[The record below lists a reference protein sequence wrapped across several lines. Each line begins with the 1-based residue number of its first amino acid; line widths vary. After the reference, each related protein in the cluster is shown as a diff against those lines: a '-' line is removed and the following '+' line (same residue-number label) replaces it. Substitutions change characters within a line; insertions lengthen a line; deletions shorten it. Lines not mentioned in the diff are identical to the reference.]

1 MGMFLDTCTLKP
13 KVDWTTGREGKEPLS
28 GQVFQQAA
36 RPSVAGTSNF
46 HWQVFL
52 QSRVA
57 ALHERDVVPY
67 LHRSSLESWS
77 YDGC

>member
-1 MGMFLDTCTLKP
+1 MGMFLGSCTLKP
-13 KVDWTTGREGKEPLS
+13 KVDRTTGREGKEPLS

-36 RPSVAGTSNF
+36 RLSMAGTSNF

-57 ALHERDVVPY
+57 ALRKRDVVPY
-67 LHRSSLESWS
+67 LH
-77 YDGC
+77 